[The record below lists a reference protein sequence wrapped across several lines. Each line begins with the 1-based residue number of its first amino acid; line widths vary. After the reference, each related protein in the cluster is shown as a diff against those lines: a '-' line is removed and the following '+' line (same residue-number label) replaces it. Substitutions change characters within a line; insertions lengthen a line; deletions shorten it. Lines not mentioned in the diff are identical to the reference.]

1 MQAAQESEGL
11 VRKQFLVSANNIKK
25 LQSLAKARKTSAA
38 EIVRLAIDAYEP
50 HGAGN
55 LDSEELMQLVS
66 TRLKEAIE
74 STQKANLKVTETLV
88 QLDHLDEAI

>member
-1 MQAAQESEGL
+1 MNAAQESEGL